1 MYLVDDS
8 HHHTPQTP
16 PTLLQALQEHPDPSS
31 AHPYPLPE
39 TFFVLATQN
48 PIEQEGTY
56 PLPEAQLDR
65 FMFNVTVSY
74 PGRSE
79 ELDIMKQTTSSHR
92 PAVEPIL
99 TSEQILQLQE
109 VVRQV
114 VVADH
119 VFEYA

>member
-1 MYLVDDS
+1 YR
-8 HHHTPQTP
+8 
-16 PTLLQALQEHPDPSS
+16 
-31 AHPYPLPE
+31 LPE
-39 TFFVLATQN
+39 PFFVLATQN

-92 PAVEPIL
+92 PAVDAIV
-99 TSEQILQLQE
+99 TSEQILKLQE

-114 VVADH
+114 IVADH
-119 VFEYA
+119 VFEYAADLVRATRPRSPGVPKFVPELIAWGAGPRA